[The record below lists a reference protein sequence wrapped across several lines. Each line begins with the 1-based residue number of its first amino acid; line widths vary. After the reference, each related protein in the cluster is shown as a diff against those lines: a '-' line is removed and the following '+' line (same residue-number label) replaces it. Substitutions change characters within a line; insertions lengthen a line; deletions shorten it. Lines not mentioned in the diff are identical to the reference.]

1 MVLSC
6 LQPRQAVSDWHREVP
21 LFGGFRV
28 GGDQQMLLGSVT
40 EGVLMDGVHKH
51 DYHRTVPT

>member
-6 LQPRQAVSDWHREVP
+6 LQPRQAVSDSHRAVP

-28 GGDQQMLLGSVT
+28 RGGQQMLLGSVT
-40 EGVLMDGVHKH
+40 EGVLIDGVHEH